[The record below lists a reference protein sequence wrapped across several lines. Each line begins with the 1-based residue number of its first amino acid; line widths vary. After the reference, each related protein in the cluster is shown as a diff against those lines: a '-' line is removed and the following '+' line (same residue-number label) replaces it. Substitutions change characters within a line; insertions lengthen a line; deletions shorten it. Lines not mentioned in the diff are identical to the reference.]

1 MEMYILAQKHFGIRY
16 SERAQSEMY
25 EIITEEIDHLQK
37 KSDRKTEK
45 YPRIDRSC
53 RRSKI

>member
-1 MEMYILAQKHFGIRY
+1 MPGWIWTDGNVYSGPETFRIRY

-37 KSDRKTEK
+37 EIRQENREV
-45 YPRIDRSC
+45 PAH
-53 RRSKI
+53 